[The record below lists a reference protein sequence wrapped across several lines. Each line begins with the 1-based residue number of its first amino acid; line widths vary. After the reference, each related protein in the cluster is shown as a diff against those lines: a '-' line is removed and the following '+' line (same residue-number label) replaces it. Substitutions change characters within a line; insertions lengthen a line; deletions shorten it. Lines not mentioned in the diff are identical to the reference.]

1 MKIRIKNKEYEVE
14 IIDNNQGK
22 IIIKV
27 DNKEFE
33 FSLEENKLK
42 NILPISS
49 VKKQESVKEIKAPL
63 TGTISDIFIR
73 EGEEIKQGKKLLIL
87 SAMKMEN
94 EILCTH
100 DSKIKKILIEKNQKV
115 KEGDPLIILF

>member
-63 TGTISDIFIR
+63 TGTISDIFIK